1 MTSTPSSNITRD
13 TLRKNA
19 NEIHQK
25 ISQHIVGMLPNQR
38 RQNVLTGESE
48 GDGPYHLFTT
58 WSFIDDGSAARWGFE
73 IGELDSRDCEYEP
86 PADQL
91 DYYVQ
96 IETITSQGK
105 TYPKSIT
112 VLVEP
117 IDLPEC
123 GASATIPASSYPAG
137 LSDFLSGLFDRVDT
151 LAASSAK
158 SND

>member
-1 MTSTPSSNITRD
+1 MTTDTTRD
-13 TLRKNA
+13 ELYKKA
-19 NEIHQK
+19 SEIHRR
-25 ISQHIVGMLPNQR
+25 ISQRIGDRLPNQR
-38 RQNVLTGESE
+38 RHNVLTGEPE
-48 GDGPYHLFTT
+48 GDDLYHLLTT
-58 WSFIDDGSAARWGFE
+58 WSFIDDGSAARWAFE
-73 IGELDSRDCEYEP
+73 IGELDSWDCEYEP

-137 LSDFLSGLFDRVDT
+137 LSDFLAELFDRVDT